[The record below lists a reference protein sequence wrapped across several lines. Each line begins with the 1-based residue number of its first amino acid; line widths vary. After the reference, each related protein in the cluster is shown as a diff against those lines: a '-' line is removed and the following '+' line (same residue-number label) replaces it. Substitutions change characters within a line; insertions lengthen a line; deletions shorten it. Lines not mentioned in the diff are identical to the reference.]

1 MPLRSAPRFAS
12 DRGMRGRRQRR
23 RRIPVPTRQSA
34 RGQGL
39 TEFALV
45 LPVAIMILLVA
56 LDFGRVFMG
65 WVSLNNMARI
75 GANQAALNPQAWEGS
90 GDGALQAIYFQ
101 RMAADAAAI
110 DCVLPSPL
118 PPPVFPDPSPNT
130 YALGSRAQVNLACQF
145 ALVTPLI
152 SNFFGGTVPL
162 GASAVFPIRRG
173 TVGNLPVGVVLPS
186 PTPSS
191 SPTPT
196 PTPDAD
202 ADADADANARPPI
215 AGWNLDAGVT
225 PTADPDAGPDPCLVL
240 LPAHVPELP
249 GWRTAGFG
257 RRVPHCRRHDADDCL
272 HQHLDMD
279 HLPRHV
285 SGTSGTARPPTTA
298 VASAT
303 TTRPRAGRSTRF
315 PSR

>member
-101 RMAADAAAI
+101 RMSADAAAI

-162 GASAVFPIRRG
+162 GHQRSFRLARDGRQPPRRQH
-173 TVGNLPVGVVLPS
+173 NPL
-186 PTPSS
+186 
-191 SPTPT
+191 
-196 PTPDAD
+196 AD
-202 ADADADANARPPI
+202 ALVVAVAHTDAYANANADADANVHHLAEWELERL
-215 AGWNLDAGVT
+215 AVSH
-225 PTADPDAGPDPCLVL
+225 PDAGPDRCLVL
-240 LPAHVPELP
+240 LPAHV
-249 GWRTAGFG
+249 T
-257 RRVPHCRRHDADDCL
+257 
-272 HQHLDMD
+272 
-279 HLPRHV
+279 
-285 SGTSGTARPPTTA
+285 
-298 VASAT
+298 
-303 TTRPRAGRSTRF
+303 
-315 PSR
+315 